1 MPPNAQIPRLVCI
14 DRPYRLLAAANRVKL
29 GLRSR
34 PVTILAPF
42 ARESNIGAPIDR
54 SRGRNGRRSPM
65 SLQWNGTS
73 KRRRRALSKVHEG
86 GRSVR
91 SFGKKG
97 LILVLGAAVAAM
109 AVTAG
114 AVASPKS
121 KKANVQVC
129 VLLPDTQS
137 SVRWQQFDKPLLT
150 KAFANAGVTAL
161 ITNAL
166 NSATTQQAQ
175 AQTCLN
181 DGAKVVIEVALD
193 PGSAATIEKEFT
205 SKGGKAIDYDRQV
218 VGGTASIYD
227 TFDGKLV
234 GKAQATGIVNAMKA
248 KHTYKK
254 SSTVAELWGGKTDQN
269 AFWFKSGNDAVLNPL
284 FKHHKL
290 KKGPQ
295 KFVPGWL
302 ANNAATI
309 YDQML
314 LTTHNKI
321 KAAIAANDNIA
332 GAVIAREKAHHLKPI
347 PLSGQDATA
356 AGVQYIIAGWQTGT
370 VYKKVSLEANA
381 AAAAAI
387 ALLHG
392 KTPKSNGF
400 RLNQGK
406 KEPTLTLPVTW
417 ITKKN
422 YKTLFQQHWLKRSEV
437 CIGQYAKYC

>member
-1 MPPNAQIPRLVCI
+1 
-14 DRPYRLLAAANRVKL
+14 
-29 GLRSR
+29 
-34 PVTILAPF
+34 
-42 ARESNIGAPIDR
+42 
-54 SRGRNGRRSPM
+54 
-65 SLQWNGTS
+65 
-73 KRRRRALSKVHEG
+73 
-86 GRSVR
+86 
-91 SFGKKG
+91 
-97 LILVLGAAVAAM
+97 VLGVGVAALAVTAAAVAS
-109 AVTAG
+109 TKK
-114 AVASPKS
+114 KS
-121 KKANVQVC
+121 ANVQVC
-129 VLLPDTQS
+129 VLLPDTKS
-137 SVRWQQFDKPLLT
+137 SVRWVQFDKPLLA
-150 KAFANAGVTAL
+150 KAFAKAGVSAS
-161 ITNAL
+161 INNAL
-166 NSATTQQAQ
+166 NDPTKQTAQAQ
-175 AQTCLN
+175 ACLAA
-181 DGAKVVIEVALD
+181 GAKIVIETSLD
-193 PGSAATIEKEFT
+193 NGSASAIEKLFT

-218 VGGTASIYD
+218 IGGTASVYD

-234 GKAQATGIVNAMKA
+234 GKAQAHGIVTAMKQ

-254 SSTVAELWGGKTDQN
+254 SSIVAELWGGQTDQN

-295 KFVPGWL
+295 KFVPDWD
-302 ANNAATI
+302 ATNAAGI

-314 LTTHNKI
+314 LKTHNKI
-321 KAAIAANDNIA
+321 KGAIAANDNIA

-392 KTPKSNGF
+392 KKPRTNGF
-400 RLNQGK
+400 RKNGSK

-422 YKTLFQQHWLKRSEV
+422 YKTLFKQHWLTKSEV
-437 CIGQYAKYC
+437 CIGQYKKFCK

>member
-1 MPPNAQIPRLVCI
+1 M
-14 DRPYRLLAAANRVKL
+14 
-29 GLRSR
+29 
-34 PVTILAPF
+34 
-42 ARESNIGAPIDR
+42 
-54 SRGRNGRRSPM
+54 
-65 SLQWNGTS
+65 
-73 KRRRRALSKVHEG
+73 KR
-86 GRSVR
+86 
-91 SFGKKG
+91 FGKKG
-97 LILVLGAAVAAM
+97 LILVLGAGIAAL

-114 AVASPKS
+114 AVASTKKKS
-121 KKANVQVC
+121 ANVQVC

-150 KAFANAGVTAL
+150 KAFANAGVSAL

-166 NSATTQQAQ
+166 GSATTQQAQ

-181 DGAKVVIEVALD
+181 DGATIVIETALD
-193 PGSAATIEKEFT
+193 PGSAATIEKLFT

-234 GKAQATGIVNAMKA
+234 GEAQANGIVAGMKA

-254 SSTVAELWGGKTDQN
+254 SSKVAELWGSETDQN

-290 KKGPQ
+290 AKGPQ
-295 KFVPGWL
+295 KFVPGWD

-309 YDQML
+309 YKSML
-314 LTTHNKI
+314 SQTNNKI
-321 KAAIAANDNIA
+321 KAVIAANDNIA
-332 GAVIAREKAHHLKPI
+332 GSVVADEKAAHLKPV

-356 AGVQYIIAGWQTGT
+356 QGVQNIISGWQTGT

-381 AAAAAI
+381 AAQAAI

-392 KTPKSNGF
+392 KKPKSNGF
-400 RLNQGK
+400 RLNGK
-406 KEPTLTLPVTW
+406 KHEPTLTLPVVW

-422 YKTLFQQHWLKRSEV
+422 YTTLFKQKWLSKSDV
-437 CIGQYAKYC
+437 CIGQYKKYCK